1 MATKRTKPLEPI
13 HPGEILLEEFLR
25 PLELSQNRLARDID
39 VPATRVNDIV
49 NGLRPITV
57 DTAMRLNRYF
67 GNSAQFW
74 LNLQQ
79 RYDLIT
85 AEHKLGAT
93 LDKRIRQRE
102 QQAS

>member
-1 MATKRTKPLEPI
+1 MATKQLKPI
-13 HPGEILLEEFLR
+13 HPGEILLEEFLN
-25 PLELSQNRLARDID
+25 PLELSQNKLARDID
-39 VPATRVNDIV
+39 VPATRINDIV

-79 RYDLIT
+79 RYDLLC
-85 AEHKLGAT
+85 AERELGPQ
-93 LDKRIRQRE
+93 LDKRIRPNE
-102 QQAS
+102 QAVS